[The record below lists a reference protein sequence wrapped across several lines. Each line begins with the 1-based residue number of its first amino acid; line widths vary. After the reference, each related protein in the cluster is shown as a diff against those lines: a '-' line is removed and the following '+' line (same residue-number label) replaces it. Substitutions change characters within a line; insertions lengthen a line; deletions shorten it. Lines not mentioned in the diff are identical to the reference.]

1 MTIGKIERTIIK
13 QCLLSGEPIP
23 DSIENA
29 PQLMLG
35 LELYLQAFFDLDS
48 ERDTSQEV
56 IPVIKWS
63 SIKNYAEAFDFDE
76 EQTESL
82 FKHIR
87 KMDLAHL
94 ERINKK
100 RKQKPKK

>member
-1 MTIGKIERTIIK
+1 MTIGKIERNIVK

-29 PQLMLG
+29 PKLEIG

-48 ERDTSQEV
+48 ERDSSQDV

-63 SIKNYAEAFDFDE
+63 SIKNYAESFDFDE

-87 KMDLAHL
+87 RMDLSHL
-94 ERINKK
+94 DRINKK
-100 RKQKPKK
+100 RKPPKK